1 MGLGFLFLLI
11 RNVLC
16 AKVTQLRGISNIIM
30 AIVCCVYVITV
41 TALMRYPHC
50 SAAVSNAVDGRH
62 THCSTVA
69 VCAADGRRTMNKRL

>member
-1 MGLGFLFLLI
+1 
-11 RNVLC
+11 
-16 AKVTQLRGISNIIM
+16 M
-30 AIVCCVYVITV
+30 AIVCGVYVIIV

-69 VCAADGRRTMNKRL
+69 VCAADGRRIMNKRL